1 MQDTN
6 EVFEVRM
13 KGHED
18 LCSLRY
24 DNIEKRLESGNKRFD
39 KLDKMLIGIYGI
51 MLSFAGYIEFLK

>member
-39 KLDKMLIGIYGI
+39 KIDKMLICIYGI